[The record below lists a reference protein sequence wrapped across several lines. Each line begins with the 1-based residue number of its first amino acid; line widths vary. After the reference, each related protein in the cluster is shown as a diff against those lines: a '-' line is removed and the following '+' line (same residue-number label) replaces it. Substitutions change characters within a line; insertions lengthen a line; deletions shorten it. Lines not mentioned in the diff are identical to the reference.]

1 LIEFKAVYYDGA
13 SSLRRVVAVRRTAM
27 GLHIAGD
34 DVEREVPLSA
44 ILVDAPIPGAARS
57 LGLPGGAL
65 LQTGDHAAIEA
76 LFPRAHRL
84 EGWVHGLEQHW
95 RYALGAAVVVALF
108 AWWLVVYGVP
118 LAAQLAAGA
127 VPLTLEA
134 KLGEQTLSALERPLC
149 KPSAL
154 AAGRQEQLRKR
165 FELLTAGLDDGY
177 AYRLELRECRIGPN
191 ALALPGGIVVMTDDL
206 VKLARHD
213 DQISAVLAHE
223 IGHVRHRHGVR
234 LGLQAAGVA
243 ALSAALLG
251 DAVSITSLVVTL
263 PTVLL
268 QTGYSRDFETE
279 ADDYAFERLRSV
291 GISPRAFA
299 EMMEL
304 FQMHFEGR
312 SKGKRKAAGDEA
324 LDYFS
329 THPATARRIERAL
342 KAAGP

>member
-13 SSLRRVVAVRRTAM
+13 SSLRRAVAVRRTAM

-34 DVEREVPLSA
+34 DVDREVPLAA
-44 ILVDAPIPGAARS
+44 ISVGAPIPGAARS
-57 LGLPGGAL
+57 LSLPGGAQ

-95 RYALGAAVVVALF
+95 RYALGAAAVVALF

-118 LAAQLAAGA
+118 LAAGVAAGA
-127 VPLTLEA
+127 VPPALEA
-134 KLGEQTLSALERPLC
+134 KLGEQTLTALERPFC

-165 FELLTAGLDDGY
+165 FGLLVAGLDDH
-177 AYRLELRECRIGPN
+177 AYRLELRDCRIGPN
-191 ALALPGGIVVMTDDL
+191 AFALPGGIVVMTDDM
-206 VKLARHD
+206 ARLTKND

-223 IGHVRHRHGVR
+223 IGHVRHRHGLR

-279 ADDYAFERLRSV
+279 ADDYAFQRLRSV

-299 EMMEL
+299 EVMEL
-304 FQMHFEGR
+304 FQKHFEGR
-312 SKGKRKAAGDEA
+312 SKGKRKAPGEEA
-324 LDYFS
+324 LDYVS